1 MALPWP
7 AEILTQAARSN
18 DFAIII
24 LTADDVTVSRD
35 VAAPAPRDNLIFELG
50 WFMSAFGR
58 RRSFF
63 VVEEGVKTKI
73 PSDLQGVIY
82 TAFRRRERPQLTMG
96 STAFEL
102 QTAIQR
108 SMANP
113 DDSELAKEHSLKRSV
128 VQLARMLGE
137 DGFIP
142 DLIVGV
148 ARGGLPAAGVLAEE
162 LGDDPLIP
170 TVSILPD
177 DKFRNDFNSYAVTR
191 ASFPGISGRQIN
203 ILVVDNVRKSGRTL
217 EAARTYLAGRLGER
231 DFEIRTAAMTQYNGE
246 YAPPGG
252 ARQLRRELHEP
263 RGGSA
268 GQPGALRQLTYEC
281 PEASTTAGPKST
293 ACPYPLHA
301 SRRPPTVHGDHG
313 RPHRGHRRRPRPRG
327 RHPHRATRTATR

>member
-1 MALPWP
+1 LPWP

-246 YAPPGG
+246 YAP
-252 ARQLRRELHEP
+252 REAPANYVVSSTNHAVEVLGNLEP
-263 RGGSA
+263 YGS
-268 GQPGALRQLTYEC
+268 
-281 PEASTTAGPKST
+281 
-293 ACPYPLHA
+293 
-301 SRRPPTVHGDHG
+301 
-313 RPHRGHRRRPRPRG
+313 
-327 RHPHRATRTATR
+327 